1 MTPCSAREDSVSRD
15 FGWKTAVTDYVSI
28 KYRKVCGIVFVFVL
42 NITCTNS
49 SDLTN
54 HGVLLPAGYRP
65 SEDAEPYFPIG
76 YMSQDGY
83 SGMCK
88 IYADGS
94 IASIGGPHHNDYY
107 AGYVAYPAEG

>member
-1 MTPCSAREDSVSRD
+1 MTS
-15 FGWKTAVTDYVSI
+15 

-42 NITCTNS
+42 HITCTDNRN
-49 SDLTN
+49 LTN
-54 HGVLLPAGYRP
+54 HGVVLPSGYRP

-76 YMSQDGY
+76 YMSNEGY

-94 IASIGGPHHNDYY
+94 IASIGGPHHSDYY